1 MGQLLHERID
11 GQLPTARFCSR
22 QLTDF
27 QASIVGYEAEQIWVI
42 AGAMDSVGKT
52 TEFAEKLGLTF
63 PIAWGMDV
71 VKISGL
77 TGAFCKKEKAYTR
90 RYLAI

>member
-1 MGQLLHERID
+1 
-11 GQLPTARFCSR
+11 
-22 QLTDF
+22 LTDF

-42 AGAMDSVGKT
+42 AGARDSMGKT

-63 PIAWGMDV
+63 PIAWGMDD

-77 TGAFCKKEKAYTR
+77 TGALCKKEKAYTR
-90 RYLAI
+90 RYLASKISCTTR

>member
-1 MGQLLHERID
+1 MGQFLHERID

-42 AGAMDSVGKT
+42 ACAMDSVGKT

-63 PIAWGMDV
+63 PIAWGIDV

-77 TGAFCKKEKAYTR
+77 ASAFCKKKEGL
-90 RYLAI
+90 YLAS